1 MPRTKLQGV
10 VFGILMSITM
20 AIGMGVYN
28 DAVKMGYNAMPGG
41 MSNMT
46 GTVIIQAFMEASY
59 MWLFVFLFS
68 NLWGNRIGHMIAD
81 KIICPEKD
89 SQFFMIL
96 IRSSCTVLIM
106 CPTMSMVATI
116 LFNII
121 LGGASLWRLPTIWT
135 GTVMKN
141 FPMAL
146 LWNLFAAGP
155 VTRWMFRILFADK
168 TQAENAV
175 SKEAF

>member
-1 MPRTKLQGV
+1 MVNTIDYAFFRKRVGQNAKNQIAGSCV
-10 VFGILMSITM
+10 WSID
-20 AIGMGVYN
+20 VHYH
-28 DAVKMGYNAMPGG
+28 
-41 MSNMT
+41 
-46 GTVIIQAFMEASY
+46 
-59 MWLFVFLFS
+59 
-68 NLWGNRIGHMIAD
+68 GNR
-81 KIICPEKD
+81 
-89 SQFFMIL
+89 
-96 IRSSCTVLIM
+96 
-106 CPTMSMVATI
+106 
-116 LFNII
+116 N
-121 LGGASLWRLPTIWT
+121 GGIQCCSKNGLQCHAWRLPTIWT